1 MNVPAFVRPATAV
14 GKDPFY
20 FTRGGCDIRELLSA
34 KVTGELL
41 SCIISICAM
50 NNAKS
55 LRIDPLVIAIRAQ
68 LGHMR
73 SSGEAPVSAIDLALG
88 ELDATGELP
97 AFPIQEPLPACRHL
111 VEIDASPRVAGAST
125 SQLLDSF
132 MACWPAVTWRQNENY
147 RHVPEMQAYLA
158 DSAYGELVGPHG
170 GMIQNQQV
178 SMGFLIIGPQV
189 NYPSHKHPAH
199 EIYSVVSGVGH
210 WWRYGEPWTPRE
222 PGATVYHGSGQAH
235 GIRTVEQP
243 LLAFY
248 LWVGD
253 IDPLPVAS

>member
-111 VEIDASPRVAGAST
+111 VEIDNFARDMSRRPEWHVDKPGGSRIRLSLPIRERGPVP
-125 SQLLDSF
+125 
-132 MACWPAVTWRQNENY
+132 PAN
-147 RHVPEMQAYLA
+147 
-158 DSAYGELVGPHG
+158 G
-170 GMIQNQQV
+170 
-178 SMGFLIIGPQV
+178 
-189 NYPSHKHPAH
+189 K
-199 EIYSVVSGVGH
+199 
-210 WWRYGEPWTPRE
+210 
-222 PGATVYHGSGQAH
+222 
-235 GIRTVEQP
+235 
-243 LLAFY
+243 
-248 LWVGD
+248 
-253 IDPLPVAS
+253 